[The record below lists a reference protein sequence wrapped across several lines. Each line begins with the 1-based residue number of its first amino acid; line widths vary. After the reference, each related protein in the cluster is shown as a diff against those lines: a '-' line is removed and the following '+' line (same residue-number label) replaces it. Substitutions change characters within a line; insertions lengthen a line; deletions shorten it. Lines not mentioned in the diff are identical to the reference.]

1 MIEGFLHPALA
12 AGAALAAVPLVIH
25 LLNRQRYRP
34 TPWAAMRFVLAAH
47 KRTRRRVQLEN
58 LLLLMLRMGAV
69 ALLALAVARPFV
81 SGGGALG
88 VLTERRR
95 EVVLVLDGSAS
106 TGLQVGAESTFA
118 TLRAR
123 AVELA
128 EKLDG
133 SAGDRLHVLLMGATT
148 RLVSWPT
155 PEKAALVLPT
165 LTSPTDERADLAAAL
180 VEALDIVREG
190 GSEEE
195 QSSGA
200 EVRVLSDLQA
210 DLFLD
215 EEGGTR
221 QGVLDAL
228 DAFEALG
235 VTVVLEDATGGVLR
249 PDNTSVSGISLP
261 PGPLR
266 AGEPTEIL
274 VQLRHLASGPR
285 VAARVT
291 LEIDGNRLPSQRVDL
306 DPEGRAEA
314 RFPHTFTEAG
324 PHSLVA
330 TVDGDGLAAD
340 DTRASVL
347 VVPDPIR
354 VLVVNGSPAERLL
367 DDEAGFLVLALRAPE
382 ADGLPSDFEVEEVT
396 ASALA
401 AGEVELKGR
410 DVIWL
415 AGVPPLPEG
424 VCLDLEARVAAGAGL
439 VMSCGDGMSDLEG
452 VGARLFR
459 ADGSGLL
466 PAEPIARTRSPRRE
480 SYFRV
485 LEFDGTDPVL
495 AFFDSERHRP
505 LLTEVPIQE
514 FVRSR
519 PLPDARVLAT
529 LDDDARSPLL
539 VTRPF
544 LDGQVWLW
552 TTSIGRSWTPLPQL
566 APVMIPLVVEWVRA
580 AARREP
586 GQRDGQPGLA
596 PRLEVEAFPRGLTL
610 VRPDGTRRAISGEPE
625 PTSRGGFL
633 LPAPEPADL
642 ARAGLYR
649 VELEGAPTEPFAV
662 VLPPEESELRRSS
675 PAELEGLHAALR
687 VVAPESA
694 EEGADPVTGGP
705 QGELWRVVAW
715 ACLAFLVGESLWGAR
730 LGGRGRRVHA

>member
-123 AVELA
+123 AMELA

-249 PDNTSVSGISLP
+249 PDNTAVSGISLP

-439 VMSCGDGMSDLEG
+439 VISCGDGMSDLEG

-466 PAEPIARTRSPRRE
+466 PAEPIARTRSPRPGR
-480 SYFRV
+480 RRAQPAAGDAPLPRRPGV
-485 LEFDGTDPVL
+485 AVDDL
-495 AFFDSERHRP
+495 HRP
-505 LLTEVPIQE
+505 LLDPPAPARPRDDPPRRRVGPGRGPTRAGAARRSARPCAAPRGGGVPP
-514 FVRSR
+514 R
-519 PLPDARVLAT
+519 PDARASGRHP
-529 LDDDARSPLL
+529 ARDLWRARAHESRWVSAPRTGASRPRPRRPVSGRARGRADGALRRGPAPGGVRTAALL
-539 VTRPF
+539 PRGARGP
-544 LDGQVWLW
+544 
-552 TTSIGRSWTPLPQL
+552 
-566 APVMIPLVVEWVRA
+566 
-580 AARREP
+580 ARRPARGRPRVRGGGRRP
-586 GQRDGQPGLA
+586 GHRRTPGRALA
-596 PRLEVEAFPRGLTL
+596 RGRVGLPGFPRG
-610 VRPDGTRRAISGEPE
+610 
-625 PTSRGGFL
+625 
-633 LPAPEPADL
+633 
-642 ARAGLYR
+642 
-649 VELEGAPTEPFAV
+649 
-662 VLPPEESELRRSS
+662 
-675 PAELEGLHAALR
+675 
-687 VVAPESA
+687 
-694 EEGADPVTGGP
+694 
-705 QGELWRVVAW
+705 
-715 ACLAFLVGESLWGAR
+715 
-730 LGGRGRRVHA
+730 